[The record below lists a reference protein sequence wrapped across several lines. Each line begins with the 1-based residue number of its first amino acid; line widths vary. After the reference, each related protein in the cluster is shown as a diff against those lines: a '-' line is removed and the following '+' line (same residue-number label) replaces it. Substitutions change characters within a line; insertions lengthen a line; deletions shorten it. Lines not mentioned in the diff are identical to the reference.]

1 MGKAKRVSKIA
12 KGKRARAIVFLGK
25 KEKTQSGLTK
35 AKLVKNKSGK
45 IVSKAASAASKK
57 AYANSGIKAWA
68 DAVKKARKALNLTG
82 FVAIGGKSATGKA
95 LCQGQGADELSGSA
109 HERIACAGF
118 RSRARRRGHHGA
130 RSSVRWARDARH
142 CKSSPVP

>member
-1 MGKAKRVSKIA
+1 MTLRLFCPLVFLVILHAKALKAKRVSNIA
-12 KGKRARAIVFLGK
+12 KGKRARVIVFLGK

-35 AKLVKNKSGK
+35 SKLVKNKSGK

-95 LCQGQGADELSGSA
+95 LYAKAKALLA
-109 HERIACAGF
+109 
-118 RSRARRRGHHGA
+118 
-130 RSSVRWARDARH
+130 
-142 CKSSPVP
+142 K